1 MCMKKLVVTGFTAMA
16 LGFLQPAMACGD
28 GPLTGDFSNGNV
40 HVRVTSLGQCGS
52 PFLYQAW
59 NAPRKIGQGKADWV
73 MQGTDDDMND
83 IYRIVFKRGNTT
95 FHMMPDGDCDDLACD
110 ANLDIYING
119 KKQQHL
125 FLRRIYN

>member
-1 MCMKKLVVTGFTAMA
+1 MKKLLAVGFAAMA
-16 LGFLQPAMACGD
+16 LGFVQPAFACGD
-28 GPLTGDFSNGNV
+28 GPLTGDFSTGKV

-73 MQGTDDDMND
+73 MQGEDDYRNEV
-83 IYRIVFKRGNTT
+83 YRIVFKRGNTT
-95 FHMMPDGDCDDLACD
+95 FRLTPDGDCDSLDCD
-110 ANLDIYING
+110 AYLDIFING
-119 KKQQHL
+119 KKKDHL